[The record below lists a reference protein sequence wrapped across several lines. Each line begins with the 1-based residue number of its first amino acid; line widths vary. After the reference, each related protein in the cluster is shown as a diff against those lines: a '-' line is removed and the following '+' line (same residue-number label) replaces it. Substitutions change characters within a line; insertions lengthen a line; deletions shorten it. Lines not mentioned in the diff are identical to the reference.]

1 MKIHLFGASA
11 SGVTT
16 LGHALA
22 KKLNIAYFD
31 SDEYFWLPSEIPF
44 ALKRDPQERNQLIRT
59 ALTTREQWVFGG
71 SSLSWGNDVF
81 PEFDLIVFLW
91 IPPEVRL
98 KRLQEREVN
107 RYGMA
112 IYDDPDRNIRYR
124 EFMEWAAQY
133 DIDPNES
140 GFNGRS
146 LKVHEDW
153 IKSLNREVLEIRG
166 DFSVEERLKQIMK
179 YLQK

>member
-22 KKLNIAYFD
+22 KKLNIPYFD

-44 ALKRDPQERNQLIRT
+44 ALKRNPQERNQLIRT
-59 ALTTREQWVFGG
+59 ALTAQDDWIFGG
-71 SSLSWGNDVF
+71 SSFSWGNNVF

-91 IPPEVRL
+91 IPLEVRL
-98 KRLQEREVN
+98 KRLKEREIE
-107 RYGMA
+107 RYGRA
-112 IYDDPDRNIRYR
+112 IYDDPDRKIRYR

-140 GFNGRS
+140 GFTGRS

-166 DFSVEERLKQIMK
+166 DFSVEERLEQIMK
-179 YLQK
+179 YIQK

>member
-22 KKLNIAYFD
+22 KKLHIPYFD
-31 SDEYFWLPSEIPF
+31 SDQYFWLPSEVPF
-44 ALKRDPQERNQLIRT
+44 ALKRNPEERNQLIRT
-59 ALTTREQWVFGG
+59 ALTTHEHWIFGG
-71 SSLSWGNDVF
+71 SSVSWGDDVF

-91 IPPEVRL
+91 IPPEIRL
-98 KRLQEREVN
+98 KRLKERELE
-107 RYGMA
+107 RYGTA

-124 EFMEWAAQY
+124 EFIEWAAQY

-140 GFNGRS
+140 GFTGRS

-166 DFSVEERLKQIMK
+166 DFSVEERLERIMK
-179 YLQK
+179 YL